1 MRLLPRSLFGR
12 LVIVLLAGLITAQI
26 AGLAFH
32 LHDRGELLSRASGI
46 ESARRIADV
55 VRLLDTLAPPERER
69 FVAVM
74 SSPPLAISLDRPPL
88 TEGGAAQAALFGTF
102 LRGFL
107 GEDRPMRVAVGE
119 NPQPVARV
127 PPYMVHPGMGGPG
140 DPFGPAMM
148 RYFAPAA
155 FSFVA
160 QVRLRDGAW
169 VTFDSRQ
176 PPETASW
183 PYRVLLSVLVLLVAV
198 ILLSLF
204 AVRWITRPLKTLA
217 DAAEELGKDINRPP
231 LPETGPT
238 EVSRAAR
245 ALNTMQSR
253 LSRYLRDRTR
263 ILAAMSHDL
272 KTPITRL
279 RLRAELLDDPQVRQ
293 KFSKDLEE
301 MEAMVGA
308 TLDFMR
314 GLENE
319 EQPRRIDV
327 MALLE
332 SVQEDTRELGGRVEI
347 EGAASMPYEGRP
359 QALKRC
365 LANLI
370 DNAVKY
376 GQSAR
381 VAVDDDPARL
391 RISVRDQGPGIPDAE
406 LERVFEPFHRLES
419 SRSRDSGGT
428 GLGLSIARNIAELHG
443 GTLALRNLPAGGLE
457 AVLTLPRRARP
468 NGEELADTTKP
479 KSPSGETA

>member
-1 MRLLPRSLFGR
+1 MRLLPRTLFSR
-12 LVIVLLAGLITAQI
+12 LVVVLLAGLITAQL

-55 VRLLDTLAPPERER
+55 VRLLDTLGPAERGR
-69 FVAVM
+69 FVAVL

-88 TEGGAAQAALFGTF
+88 PRTNGETAQAALFGTF
-102 LRGFL
+102 LRRFL
-107 GEDRPMRVAVGE
+107 GDDRPINIAIDE
-119 NPQPVARV
+119 NPASPPRF
-127 PPYMVHPGMGGPG
+127 PPYMRHPGMGAAEA
-140 DPFGPAMM
+140 PFGPGMM
-148 RYFAPAA
+148 RYFAPPG

-160 QVRLRDGAW
+160 QVRLRDDTW
-169 VTFDSRQ
+169 VTFDSRE
-176 PPETASW
+176 PPEAASW
-183 PYRVLLSVLVLLVAV
+183 PYRMLLSVLVLLVAV
-198 ILLSLF
+198 ILVSLL

-217 DAAEELGKDINRPP
+217 DAAEELGKDIHRRP
-231 LPETGPT
+231 LPETGPV
-238 EVSRAAR
+238 EVGRAAR

-253 LSRYLRDRTR
+253 LARYLRDRTR

-279 RLRAELLDDPQVRQ
+279 RLRAELLDDPQIRE

-314 GLENE
+314 GLENGE
-319 EQPRRIDV
+319 RSQRVDV
-327 MALLE
+327 AALLE
-332 SVQEDTRELGGRVEI
+332 SLQFDARELGGKIEI
-347 EGAASMPYEGRP
+347 EGAASAPYEGRP

-365 LANLI
+365 LANLV

-376 GQSAR
+376 GKSAR
-381 VAVDDDPARL
+381 VIVDNDAARL
-391 RISVRDQGPGIPDAE
+391 KISVRDEGPGIPEAE

-428 GLGLSIARNIAELHG
+428 GLGLSIARNIAEQHG
-443 GTLALRNLPAGGLE
+443 GTLVLRNLPAGGLE
-457 AVLTLPRRARP
+457 AVLTLPRRPRTEPRP
-468 NGEELADTTKP
+468 
-479 KSPSGETA
+479 

>member
-1 MRLLPRSLFGR
+1 MRLLPRTLFSR
-12 LVIVLLAGLITAQI
+12 LVLVLLAGLITAQI

-32 LHDRGELLSRASGI
+32 LHDRGEILSRASGI

-55 VRLLDTLAPPERER
+55 VRLLDTAAQAERGRLVAILSAPPLLISLER
-69 FVAVM
+69 
-74 SSPPLAISLDRPPL
+74 PPLAGSDVAQ
-88 TEGGAAQAALFGTF
+88 GAQAALFGTF
-102 LRGFL
+102 LRRFL
-107 GEDRPMRVAVGE
+107 GDDRPVNVAVSE
-119 NPQPVARV
+119 NSASPPPRF
-127 PPYMVHPGMGGPG
+127 PPYMRHPGMGAPEP
-140 DPFGPAMM
+140 PFGPAMM
-148 RYFAPAA
+148 GYFAPAG
-155 FSFVA
+155 FSFLA
-160 QVRLRDGAW
+160 QVRLRDGTW

-176 PPETASW
+176 PPETSSW
-183 PYRVLLSVLVLLVAV
+183 PYRMLLSVLVLLVAV
-198 ILLSLF
+198 ILLSLL

-231 LPETGPT
+231 LPETGPV
-238 EVSRAAR
+238 EVGRAAR
-245 ALNTMQSR
+245 ALNTMQAR

-279 RLRAELLDDPQVRQ
+279 RLRAELLDDTQIRQ

-319 EQPRRIDV
+319 ERSQRVDV
-327 MALLE
+327 TALLE
-332 SVQEDTRELGGRVEI
+332 SLQADAKEIGGRVEI
-347 EGAASMPYEGRP
+347 EGAALAPYAGRP

-365 LANLI
+365 LGNLI

-376 GQSAR
+376 GKSAR
-381 VAVDDDPARL
+381 VIVDDDDARL
-391 RISVRDQGPGIPDAE
+391 RISVRDEGPGIPDTE

-419 SRSRDSGGT
+419 SRSRESGGT

-443 GTLALRNLPAGGLE
+443 GTLALRNMAAGGLE
-457 AVLTLPRRARP
+457 ATLTLPR
-468 NGEELADTTKP
+468 
-479 KSPSGETA
+479 SH

>member
-1 MRLLPRSLFGR
+1 MRLLPRTLFSR
-12 LVIVLLAGLITAQI
+12 LVLVLLAGLITAQI

-46 ESARRIADV
+46 DSARRIADV
-55 VRLLDTLAPPERER
+55 VRLLDSLGPAERGR
-69 FVAVM
+69 FVAVL

-88 TEGGAAQAALFGTF
+88 AGTNGDPTQGAQAALFGTF
-102 LRGFL
+102 LRRFL
-107 GEDRPMRVAVGE
+107 GDDRPIAVAVDE
-119 NPQPVARV
+119 NAASPPPGF
-127 PPYMVHPGMGGPG
+127 PPYMMHPGMGTPEP
-140 DPFGPAMM
+140 PFGPGMM
-148 RYFAPAA
+148 RYFAPPG

-169 VTFDSRQ
+169 ATFDARE
-176 PPETASW
+176 PPETSSW
-183 PYRVLLSVLVLLVAV
+183 PYRMLLSVLVLLVAV

-231 LPETGPT
+231 LPETGPV
-238 EVSRAAR
+238 EVGRAAR
-245 ALNTMQSR
+245 ALNTMQAR

-279 RLRAELLDDPQVRQ
+279 RLRTELLDDPQVRQ

-314 GLENE
+314 GVENE
-319 EQPRRIDV
+319 ERVQRVDV

-332 SVQEDTRELGGRVEI
+332 SLQADARELGGRVEI
-347 EGAASMPYEGRP
+347 EGTTSAPYEGRP

-365 LANLI
+365 LTNLI

-376 GQSAR
+376 GKSAQ
-381 VAVDDDPARL
+381 VALDDDPAHL
-391 RISVRDQGPGIPDAE
+391 RICVRDEGPGIPEAE
-406 LERVFEPFHRLES
+406 LGHVFEPFHRLES

-443 GTLALRNLPAGGLE
+443 GTLVLRNLPGGGLE
-457 AVLTLPRRARP
+457 AILTLPHRA
-468 NGEELADTTKP
+468 
-479 KSPSGETA
+479 